1 MRNYASK
8 FVQNNIT
15 SVSSSMNIIK
25 KEEVKSNLNKIFDSL
40 IVQDIIIQRKIFLN
54 FPAAKTFKLL
64 YRGSRDGFKS

>member
-54 FPAAKTFKLL
+54 FPAAKIFKLL